1 MNNRLQSTISL
12 CRRAGKLLLG
22 FDQVKEAVEA
32 GQVKAVFVSTD
43 LSDKS
48 KKEVS
53 FFCSK
58 HNVPAARLPLSKDE
72 IKEAKDY
79 FDDYDI
85 KFSADKVY
93 KVSLNLT
100 IKGSKETKDYYTSLL
115 VLKENGDWKLYNGGY

>member
-72 IKEAKDY
+72 IKEA
-79 FDDYDI
+79 
-85 KFSADKVY
+85 
-93 KVSLNLT
+93 VS
-100 IKGSKETKDYYTSLL
+100 KGSGILGVTEDCFAKTLL
-115 VLKENGDWKLYNGGY
+115 QQGEALSVRED